1 MCERGQ
7 GLQAAGRAG
16 WPVGG
21 QSAAPPTP
29 RRIGLPP
36 CASGSGGGPLTAF
49 RGARLR
55 RAPPRPLVSP
65 PGEALKPL

>member
-49 RGARLR
+49 PRPRLR
-55 RAPPRPLVSP
+55 PLEVV
-65 PGEALKPL
+65 